1 VRDIPCGI
9 FLTALEN
16 DGISRVQ
23 SDLNLKSFSHVVGA
37 VGSGTLLDDILRCL
51 WLPYLVIINLGACLV
66 YLLDGVLEC
75 ESGKARGLT
84 RMEKRGAGIDFWA

>member
-23 SDLNLKSFSHVVGA
+23 SELNLKSFSHVVGA
-37 VGSGTLLDDILRCL
+37 VGSGTLLDDILRCG
-51 WLPYLVIINLGACLV
+51 WLPFWGINYLVTLFG
-66 YLLDGVLEC
+66 YE
-75 ESGKARGLT
+75 
-84 RMEKRGAGIDFWA
+84 